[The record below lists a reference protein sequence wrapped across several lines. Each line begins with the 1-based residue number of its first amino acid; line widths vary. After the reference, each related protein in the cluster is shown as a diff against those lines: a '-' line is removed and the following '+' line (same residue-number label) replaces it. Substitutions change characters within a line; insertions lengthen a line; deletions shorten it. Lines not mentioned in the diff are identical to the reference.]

1 MQLLKMKI
9 TEDGRGRTNDLFNLL
24 NYSAIIL
31 VPPAYLSSDDAD
43 LEMFSSRQRYL
54 K

>member
-1 MQLLKMKI
+1 MQLFKMKI
-9 TEDGRGRTNDLFNLL
+9 AEDDMGRTDVLFNLL

-43 LEMFSSRQRYL
+43 LEMFSSR
-54 K
+54 

>member
-1 MQLLKMKI
+1 MQLFKVKI
-9 TEDGRGRTNDLFNLL
+9 TEYDKGRTNILFNLL